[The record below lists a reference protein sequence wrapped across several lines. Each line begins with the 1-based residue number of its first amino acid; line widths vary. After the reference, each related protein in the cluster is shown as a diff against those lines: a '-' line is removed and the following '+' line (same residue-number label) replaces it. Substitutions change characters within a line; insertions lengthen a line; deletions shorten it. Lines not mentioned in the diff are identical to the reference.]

1 MENKLKAYV
10 NNLFRDAPATAK
22 AYEVKEEILQN
33 LKDKYNDL
41 VTEGKSKEEAYKI
54 AVESIGDLS
63 ELFAELE
70 KEITPDDSKRQKYLA
85 LRAVVAMI
93 FVLAAVPVVMALS
106 YRSVLINIMIAVIL
120 VAIGVILAIY
130 NRTNKPGYTQIS
142 TQTDRMAEIERKRSI
157 RKSVSG
163 FLWLIILIMYFIISF
178 QTHAWHLTWLIFLF
192 GAAVECILDIWLGK
206 AKK

>member
-10 NNLFRDAPATAK
+10 NNLFRNAPATAK

-41 VTEGKSKEEAYKI
+41 VTEGKSKDEAYKTAI
-54 AVESIGDLS
+54 DSIGDLS
-63 ELFAELE
+63 ELFAELA

-85 LRAVVAMI
+85 LRSVVAMI
-93 FVLAAVPVVMALS
+93 FVLAAVPLVMALS
-106 YRSVLINIMIAVIL
+106 YKSVLINVMIAVIL
-120 VAIGVILAIY
+120 VAIGIILAIY
-130 NRTNKPGYTQIS
+130 NRTNKPGYRHSS

-163 FLWLIILIMYFIISF
+163 FLWLITLIMYFIVSF
-178 QTHAWHLTWLIFLF
+178 QTNAWHLTWLIFLL
-192 GAAVECILDIWLGK
+192 AAAIETILDIWLGK
-206 AKK
+206 AK

>member
-10 NNLFRDAPATAK
+10 NNLFRNAPATAK

-41 VTEGKSKEEAYKI
+41 VTEGKSKDEAYKTAI
-54 AVESIGDLS
+54 DSIGDLS

-85 LRAVVAMI
+85 LRSVVAMI
-93 FVLAAVPVVMALS
+93 FVLAAVPLVMALS
-106 YRSVLINIMIAVIL
+106 YKSVLINVMIAVIL
-120 VAIGVILAIY
+120 VAIGIILAIY
-130 NRTNKPGYTQIS
+130 NRTNKPGYRHSS

-163 FLWLIILIMYFIISF
+163 FLWLITLIMYFIVSF
-178 QTHAWHLTWLIFLF
+178 QTNAWHLTWLIFLL
-192 GAAVECILDIWLGK
+192 AAAIETILDIWLGK
-206 AKK
+206 AK